1 MRDAAFCFWHNP
13 ATAEEV
19 TEDGAAI
26 AAGPRHTQGQLH
38 GGRLA
43 CARWARGTQ
52 RLAWLDAHRQVDD
65 ACGRAPRLSVR
76 TYTRRVNPNPPY
88 LATIVIAVLLMVV
101 GLSLEGSLFSIAA
114 LNQVLGDALAVV
126 GVKATQEL
134 ARILIIASP
143 TLLIIGSL
151 VRGM

>member
-1 MRDAAFCFWHNP
+1 
-13 ATAEEV
+13 
-19 TEDGAAI
+19 
-26 AAGPRHTQGQLH
+26 
-38 GGRLA
+38 
-43 CARWARGTQ
+43 
-52 RLAWLDAHRQVDD
+52 
-65 ACGRAPRLSVR
+65 
-76 TYTRRVNPNPPY
+76 VNPNPPY
-88 LATIVIAVLLMVV
+88 LATIVIAVLLTVV

-151 VRGM
+151 VRGI